1 MDYIDPLERFLT
13 SSIVAPAAARIV
25 SEYHVEA
32 PILSSMITTIYVL
45 GFLFGPLFL
54 SPLSELYGRRP
65 ILNFA
70 NAFFTL
76 CHIGCA
82 LAPNIG
88 VFLAFRI
95 LSGIG
100 GSVTLS
106 VGGGMVADLF
116 DIHERGVANAL
127 VTTGSLFGPVL
138 GPLIGGLITQNVDW
152 RWIFWVLLIASAVF
166 TTLMAVFT
174 PETNSSI
181 IIRRKTLNM
190 RQETGREDLRNAY
203 DFDKTMNGI
212 DKSLSLAH
220 AIKRPWKMITRSP
233 ILMILSFI
241 VGLIS
246 GLLYFLL
253 TTTSSFFEEVYGWP
267 LETAGLAYLG
277 LGFGSLIGLV
287 LFAKTSDLFTMRLT
301 KANNN
306 VFEPEMRIFPAIF
319 PALFIPISFFWY
331 GWSAS
336 ERTHWIVPLTGLVP
350 FGFAQVGINATVQA
364 YLIDASGPYAA
375 SSVACAT
382 AGDYSSS
389 KQLPLVLSYIGDGIY
404 ISALEFPNFAT
415 KLEAALPVNH
425 AANAKSAA
433 TEGHRAHNALVYD
446 SPALTK
452 QGNVARLSKHH
463 P

>member
-1 MDYIDPLERFLT
+1 MLT
-13 SSIVAPAAARIV
+13 
-25 SEYHVEA
+25 
-32 PILSSMITTIYVL
+32 
-45 GFLFGPLFL
+45 
-54 SPLSELYGRRP
+54 
-65 ILNFA
+65 
-70 NAFFTL
+70 
-76 CHIGCA
+76 
-82 LAPNIG
+82 
-88 VFLAFRI
+88 
-95 LSGIG
+95 
-100 GSVTLS
+100 
-106 VGGGMVADLF
+106 GGGFSGFHNAD
-116 DIHERGVANAL
+116 
-127 VTTGSLFGPVL
+127 GSLH
-138 GPLIGGLITQNVDW
+138 
-152 RWIFWVLLIASAVF
+152 
-166 TTLMAVFT
+166 

-382 AGDYSSS
+382 AVRCLFGAF
-389 KQLPLVLSYIGDGIY
+389 LPLAGPSLYNSLGLGWGNSLLGF
-404 ISALEFPNFAT
+404 ISLVMVPLIVFVYKSGQGLRKKYPLN
-415 KLEAALPVNH
+415 AA
-425 AANAKSAA
+425 
-433 TEGHRAHNALVYD
+433 
-446 SPALTK
+446 
-452 QGNVARLSKHH
+452 
-463 P
+463 